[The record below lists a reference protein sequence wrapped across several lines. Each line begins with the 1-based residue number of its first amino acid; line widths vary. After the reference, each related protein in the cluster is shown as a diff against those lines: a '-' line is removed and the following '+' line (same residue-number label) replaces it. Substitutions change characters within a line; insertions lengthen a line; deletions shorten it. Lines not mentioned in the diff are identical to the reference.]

1 MRRAVKPLGGRSHN
15 DNGLTTM
22 AQRNMPTTVKHS
34 VTRPASAVSFI
45 LPALLAATIL
55 DSRADATQIEI
66 VGGQQASLSGTYDSI
81 KVSGYAWGSPYPAI
95 TRSQLTVNA
104 PLTLTRPYLR
114 DDPALFVLNYG
125 IVDMNADIT
134 AGLTSISPA
143 GGGPSGYTTQFFMN
157 AGTLA
162 TDLDWSGG
170 TSFQRTGGT
179 LALTGF
185 NTTGADHVLEWRIG
199 DTISGKAEFGYGATL
214 KLLGDFW
221 APDLAVY
228 AGSQIDHVAHRY
240 HVDELT
246 ISGGGV
252 PTSAAFKQG
261 DEIGILRLTD
271 YGTLTTEAGLAL
283 DQIDVRHFE
292 NEGPGLLSL
301 ADFRSRTSGV
311 GGSTLAWGLRVA
323 GDNRTRLT
331 NYLAQGLVTATN
343 NSQPV
348 EVIYSPDL
356 YGNYTYIGYSSVP
369 EIDPNSF
376 GSAFT
381 LVLGALGL
389 LERRA
394 RAKAA

>member
-1 MRRAVKPLGGRSHN
+1 
-15 DNGLTTM
+15 M

-34 VTRPASAVSFI
+34 VTRLASAVSFI
-45 LPALLAATIL
+45 LPALLAGTIL
-55 DSRADATQIEI
+55 DSRADAAQIDI
-66 VGGQQASLSGTYDSI
+66 VDGQQASLSGTYDSI
-81 KVSGYAWGSPYPAI
+81 KVAGYAWGNPDPLPI

-134 AGLTSISPA
+134 AGLTLISPA
-143 GGGPSGYTTQFFMN
+143 GPGPGGYTTQFFMN

-162 TDLDWSGG
+162 TYLDWWGG

-199 DTISGKAEFGYGATL
+199 DTISGNAEFGYGATL

-221 APDLAVY
+221 APSLTVH

-240 HVDELT
+240 HVDDFT
-246 ISGGGV
+246 IYGGGV
-252 PTSAAFKQG
+252 PTSVAFKQG
-261 DEIGILRLTD
+261 DEIGILRLSN

-292 NEGPGLLSL
+292 NQGPGLLSL

-356 YGNYTYIGYSSVP
+356 YGHYTYIGYSSVP